1 MAAHSSDKTVSLM
14 LNEPSEVSVAMAGS
28 DGDADGNAVAG
39 AGNATGYR
47 TITLGRALSGSET
60 VTVPL
65 TVQGA
70 TVTTDYTF
78 VLHGTNSGVS
88 LTTSGGTHT
97 AQNPAV
103 VFASGASSARL
114 RLTPVDNNDRTQP
127 YVVIDYGT
135 GSRVP
140 SSSGGVTLEIPTGG
154 PIGIV
159 LVDDETGD
167 IEVQSSWGLKP
178 STVSDGAKFRLMYMT
193 SEGGEATSSDIED
206 YDEFVR
212 IVGARWTPGH
222 SAVHRLLQDV
232 RQHAQHHGD
241 ESERCRP
248 RPRRYVVEW

>member
-1 MAAHSSDKTVSLM
+1 MVSLSRRLYAGEIIAAPIELATSTSARLLGHATPDFAVSASGSGVSVASVSASTPRVIFTGHDSNSVQTATVTLTPVANLDEGDTTDETITATLISLGVTGLETVVSGGVAAHSSDKTVSLM
-14 LNEPSEVSVAMAGS
+14 LNEPSEVSVAMVGS
-28 DGDADGNAVAG
+28 DGDADGNAVDG

-103 VFASGASSARL
+103 VFASGASSATL

-127 YVVIDYGT
+127 YVVID
-135 GSRVP
+135 
-140 SSSGGVTLEIPTGG
+140 
-154 PIGIV
+154 
-159 LVDDETGD
+159 
-167 IEVQSSWGLKP
+167 
-178 STVSDGAKFRLMYMT
+178 
-193 SEGGEATSSDIED
+193 
-206 YDEFVR
+206 
-212 IVGARWTPGH
+212 
-222 SAVHRLLQDV
+222 
-232 RQHAQHHGD
+232 
-241 ESERCRP
+241 
-248 RPRRYVVEW
+248 